1 MNRRTIFKAA
11 AGALV
16 LATGGAGTF
25 LVTRDPAHA
34 RAPWLAAQTEPDP
47 ILYALRHGV
56 LAPNPH
62 NRQPWIIALDAKG
75 SADIFCDL
83 DRRLPETDPFDRQI
97 LIGFGCFLELTRIAA
112 AEKGL
117 HLDIAPFPEGLPGER
132 LDNRPIARIRFVA
145 DSAVV
150 QDPLFPAI
158 SVRRSIKEPFDTSRA
173 LTAVEI
179 EPLTAEGM
187 KGSIDGVLLGELRKI
202 TWDAWLAEARQE
214 NTWRESV
221 DLMRIGKSEILAN
234 PDGID
239 LGGPLFDSLHLAGLL
254 SREQIAD
261 HTSQAY
267 KAGEDTYREI
277 TATSMGFLWLVTE
290 GNSRI
295 EQLDAG
301 RRYVRTH
308 LRAAAAGIAFHP
320 LSQALQEFRAMK
332 PHYDAIHER
341 LGVDRPATVQML
353 VRIGHFTGTVAPSPR
368 WPLEAKLKPA

>member
-1 MNRRTIFKAA
+1 
-11 AGALV
+11 
-16 LATGGAGTF
+16 
-25 LVTRDPAHA
+25 
-34 RAPWLAAQTEPDP
+34 
-47 ILYALRHGV
+47 
-56 LAPNPH
+56 
-62 NRQPWIIALDAKG
+62 
-75 SADIFCDL
+75 
-83 DRRLPETDPFDRQI
+83 
-97 LIGFGCFLELTRIAA
+97 
-112 AEKGL
+112 
-117 HLDIAPFPEGLPGER
+117 
-132 LDNRPIARIRFVA
+132 
-145 DSAVV
+145 VV

-202 TWDAWLAEARQE
+202 IWDAWLAEARQE